1 LSFILTLVVVFNIA
15 EILFISDSLL
25 IKINNVFI
33 LAPLALQLL
42 FFGIYTALL
51 KKKIN
56 LSNDEKIL
64 KFFKYFD
71 LGKALILSF
80 LIFTV
85 GILFLAQS
93 EYLHLIKYSI
103 FLFLTAI
110 SIIIFINCMLISLL
124 ELIENKKYKN
134 IYTL

>member
-1 LSFILTLVVVFNIA
+1 MSFILTLVVVFNIA

>member
-1 LSFILTLVVVFNIA
+1 M
-15 EILFISDSLL
+15 
-25 IKINNVFI
+25 
-33 LAPLALQLL
+33 
-42 FFGIYTALL
+42 
-51 KKKIN
+51 
-56 LSNDEKIL
+56 SNDEKIL

-93 EYLHLIKYSI
+93 EYLHLIKHSI

-110 SIIIFINCMLISLL
+110 SIIIFINCMFISLL

>member
-1 LSFILTLVVVFNIA
+1 
-15 EILFISDSLL
+15 
-25 IKINNVFI
+25 
-33 LAPLALQLL
+33 
-42 FFGIYTALL
+42 
-51 KKKIN
+51 

-71 LGKALILSF
+71 LGKALIFSF

-93 EYLHLIKYSI
+93 KYLYSIKYPI
-103 FLFLTAI
+103 FLFLTSI

-124 ELIENKKYKN
+124 DLIENKKYKN
-134 IYTL
+134 I